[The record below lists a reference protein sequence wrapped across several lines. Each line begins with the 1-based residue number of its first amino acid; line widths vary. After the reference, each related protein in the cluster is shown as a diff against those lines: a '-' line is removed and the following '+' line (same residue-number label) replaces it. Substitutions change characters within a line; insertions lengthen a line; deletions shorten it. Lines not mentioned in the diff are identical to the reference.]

1 MKLGGLRTRLI
12 QAIDSSP
19 LNPDKPIRF
28 GLRALLI
35 GMTAAAIG
43 LGGLSYYLLH
53 KAPATPPIDAG
64 DFGNDFTQ

>member
-1 MKLGGLRTRLI
+1 MKLGLLRTRLI

-43 LGGLSYYLLH
+43 FGGLSYYLMH
-53 KAPATPPIDAG
+53 RAPAMPSIDTG
-64 DFGNDFTQ
+64 DFGNDF